1 MLTPF
6 ERGFL
11 DLLCVDVW
19 KRGPSR
25 RAANAD
31 PQRDSYAFDTGL
43 SDCRSTSWFAD
54 DANGQGRWR
63 CKKSASPSRDC
74 RMETTAAVGTESTTR
89 ISSVTFDS
97 TNRTYKLWRP
107 ETTASVWIQTNSG
120 DTIAV
125 LTENGQAWQWAD
137 ENGDGPEAG
146 QFDIKLVPG
155 SMQPSG
161 DDALV
166 KLVHDGQECSLT
178 NDTIDCTST
187 GSPAAVLRA
196 KVKTDVVGE
205 TRWFLLGGHSQFSLE
220 DLDQEKKLLAVTPD
234 HGLGVNVYLT
244 DAAAA

>member
-1 MLTPF
+1 M
-6 ERGFL
+6 
-11 DLLCVDVW
+11 
-19 KRGPSR
+19 
-25 RAANAD
+25 
-31 PQRDSYAFDTGL
+31 GL
-43 SDCRSTSWFAD
+43 SPCAGFCTVLIHSC
-54 DANGQGRWR
+54 ANYLPAPFLQPILITMHLSSLATFTAIALSIGV
-63 CKKSASPSRDC
+63 SAAPAKRD
-74 RMETTAAVGTESTTR
+74 TLS
-89 ISSVTFDS
+89 
-97 TNRTYKLWRP
+97 LP
-107 ETTASVWIQTNSG
+107 TTASVWVQTDSG

-166 KLVHDGQECSLT
+166 KLAHNGQECSLT
-178 NDTIDCTST
+178 NDAIDCTST

-205 TRWFLLGGHSQFSLE
+205 TRWFLLGGHPQFSLE
-220 DLDQEKKLLAVTPD
+220 DWDQEKKLLAVTPD